1 MFYGF
6 YDPTFIILIPAILL
20 SMYASI
26 KVNTTTKKYFE
37 VRASKGMTGQE
48 VARRIL
54 DHNGLRSVPVYAVEG
69 NLTDHYDPRNKT
81 VSLSKEVYYGTSIT
95 SVSVAAHEC
104 GHAIQDQVS
113 YAPML
118 FRSAIVPVV
127 NFASS
132 LSWIII
138 MAGFFFIRDLL
149 WIGIILFSATV
160 IFQIV
165 TLPVEFNASSRALAQ
180 LETLGIL
187 GPEEKKQGTTVL
199 RAAALTYV
207 AAALSSALQLL
218 RLILIA
224 KDRD

>member
-224 KDRD
+224 RDRD